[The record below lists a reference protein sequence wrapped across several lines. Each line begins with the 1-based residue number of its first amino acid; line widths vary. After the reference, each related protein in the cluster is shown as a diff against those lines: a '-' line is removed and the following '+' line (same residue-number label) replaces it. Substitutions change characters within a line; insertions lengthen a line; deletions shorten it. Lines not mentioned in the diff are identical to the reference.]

1 MLKPPAT
8 MKSYFSSTAGIASVS
23 VIVGVVVLALKYL
36 AFHLTG
42 SVALYSDALESIVNV
57 AASIAALI
65 AIRVSA
71 IPADARHPYGHH
83 KAEYFSVVTE
93 GVLII
98 VAAILIFNEAYQAWL
113 APRALEDPGLGLAVN
128 GAASLLNG
136 FWAAVLIGIGRRRI
150 SPALVAD
157 GKHLMTDVFT
167 SVGVLAGL
175 VLAIVTDLPWLD
187 PLLAALVALNI
198 LWAGWTLVRESV
210 GGLMD
215 EAVPAAQLEKI
226 RGIISANAEGALEA
240 HDVRTRH
247 AGRQSFVDFHLV
259 VPGTMT
265 VTEAHAIC
273 DRIELAIREEV
284 ADALITIHVE
294 PEEKAKHHGVVV
306 L

>member
-1 MLKPPAT
+1 M
-8 MKSYFSSTAGIASVS
+8 MKNYFSTTAGLASVS
-23 VIVGVVVLALKYL
+23 VLVGVTVLALKYY
-36 AFHLTG
+36 AFHVTG

-57 AASIAALI
+57 AASIAALV

-71 IPADARHPYGHH
+71 MPADAGHPYGHH

-98 VAAILIFNEAYQAWL
+98 VAAVLIFNEAYHAWL
-113 APRALEDPGLGLAVN
+113 APRLLQEAGVGLAFN
-128 GAASLLNG
+128 GAATLLNG
-136 FWAAVLIGIGRRRI
+136 FWAAVLIGAGRRRI
-150 SPALVAD
+150 SPALVGD

-167 SVGVLAGL
+167 SIGVLAGL
-175 VLAIVTDLPWLD
+175 LLSVATGLAWLD
-187 PLLAALVALNI
+187 PLMAALVALNI

-215 EAVPAAQLEKI
+215 EAVPAETLEKI
-226 RGIISANAEGALEA
+226 RGIISENADGALEA

-265 VTEAHAIC
+265 VSEAHEIC
-273 DRIELAIREEV
+273 DRIEQSIREEV
-284 ADALITIHVE
+284 PDALITIHVE
-294 PEEKAKHHGVVV
+294 PEDNAKHRGVVV

>member
-1 MLKPPAT
+1 

-23 VIVGVVVLALKYL
+23 VLVGVAVLALKYY
-36 AFHLTG
+36 AFHVTG

-57 AASIAALI
+57 AASIAALV

-71 IPADARHPYGHH
+71 IPPDASHPYGHQ
-83 KAEYFSVVTE
+83 KAEYFSVVAE

-98 VAAILIFNEAYQAWL
+98 VAAILIFNEAYQALL
-113 APRALEDPGLGLAVN
+113 APRLLEQAGVGLAFN
-128 GAASLLNG
+128 GAATILNAA
-136 FWAAVLIGIGRRRI
+136 WSAVLIGVGRRRR

-157 GKHLMTDVFT
+157 GKHLLTDVFT

-175 VLAIVTDLPWLD
+175 LLAVATNIPFLD

-215 EAVPAAQLEKI
+215 EAVPTETLEKI
-226 RGIISANAEGALEA
+226 REVISANAVGALEA

-259 VPGTMT
+259 VPGSMT
-265 VTEAHAIC
+265 VAEAHEIC
-273 DRIELAIREEV
+273 DRIERAIQAEV
-284 ADALITIHVE
+284 SDAFITIHVE
-294 PEEKAKHHGVVV
+294 PEDNAKLHGVVV

>member
-1 MLKPPAT
+1 
-8 MKSYFSSTAGIASVS
+8 
-23 VIVGVVVLALKYL
+23 
-36 AFHLTG
+36 
-42 SVALYSDALESIVNV
+42 
-57 AASIAALI
+57 
-65 AIRVSA
+65 
-71 IPADARHPYGHH
+71 
-83 KAEYFSVVTE
+83 
-93 GVLII
+93 VLII

-226 RGIISANAEGALEA
+226 REIISANAEGALEA

>member
-1 MLKPPAT
+1 

>member
-1 MLKPPAT
+1 

-23 VIVGVVVLALKYL
+23 VLVGVVVLALKYY
-36 AFHLTG
+36 AFHVTG

-57 AASIAALI
+57 AASVAALV

-71 IPADARHPYGHH
+71 IPADAGHPYGHQ
-83 KAEYFSVVTE
+83 KAEYFSVVAE

-98 VAAILIFNEAYQAWL
+98 VAAILIFNEAYHAWL
-113 APRALEDPGLGLAVN
+113 APRTLDEPGLGFAFN
-128 GAASLLNG
+128 GAATLLNG
-136 FWAAVLIGIGRRRI
+136 FWAAVLLGVGRRRI

-157 GKHLMTDVFT
+157 GRHLMTDVFT
-167 SVGVLAGL
+167 SIGVLAGL
-175 VLAIVTDLPWLD
+175 MLSVATNLPWLD
-187 PLLAALVALNI
+187 PLLAAFVALNI

-215 EAVPAAQLEKI
+215 EAVPAEQLDKI
-226 RGIISANAEGALEA
+226 RTIISSKADGALEA

-265 VTEAHAIC
+265 VSEAHEIC
-273 DRIELAIREEV
+273 DRIEQAIREEV
-284 ADALITIHVE
+284 SDALITIHVE
-294 PEEKAKHHGVVV
+294 PEEKAKLHGVVV